1 MRIDES
7 YDNKSVT
14 LPVGD
19 TIELSLAENPTTG
32 YRWTLASPGAP
43 ICELKGDEFVSPG
56 QKPGESGTHNFTFA
70 IREEG
75 QATIALKSARKWADA
90 DAGRDFT
97 VNVRATASRAN

>member
-7 YDNKSVT
+7 FDNKSVT
-14 LPVGD
+14 LPVGE

-43 ICELKGDEFVSPG
+43 VCELKDDEFVSPG
-56 QKPGESGTHNFTFA
+56 QQPGGGGKHNFTFA
-70 IREEG
+70 VRQAGE
-75 QATIALKSARKWADA
+75 ATIALKSARKWADA

-97 VNVRATASRAN
+97 VNVRATASA

>member
-1 MRIDES
+1 MKIDES
-7 YDNKSVT
+7 FDNKSVT

-32 YRWTLASPGAP
+32 YRWTLARAGSP

-56 QKPGESGTHNFTFA
+56 QKPGEGGTHNFTFA
-70 IREEG
+70 VR
-75 QATIALKSARKWADA
+75 ATGETSIALQSRRKWADT

-97 VNVRATASRAN
+97 VNVRATAAA